1 MSTPQ
6 WMRKILKS
14 SISKAIH
21 ADTLGFKTKAEIID
35 SIFRQVLED
44 MEKSMSFSNETA
56 IPNSQ
61 VNGDAPKQP
70 IQLEDF
76 IKMLQKKKTE
86 YIKEISRDPTGINRQ
101 TIISEKQTAEAELK
115 SFLRFLIGQTN
126 QYARLQA
133 EQTNL
138 QKRIDKKNQEIEE
151 YVKTRWE

>member
-76 IKMLQKKKTE
+76 IKMLQKKKDE
-86 YIKEISRDPTGINRQ
+86 YLKEVSQQQWSRDSLLTERQ
-101 TIISEKQTAEAELK
+101 VTDAELK

-151 YVKTRWE
+151 YIKTRWE